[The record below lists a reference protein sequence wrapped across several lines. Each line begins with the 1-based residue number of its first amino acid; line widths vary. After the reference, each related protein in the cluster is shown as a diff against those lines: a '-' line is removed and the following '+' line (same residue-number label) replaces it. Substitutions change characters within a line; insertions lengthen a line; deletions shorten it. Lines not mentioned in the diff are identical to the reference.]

1 MDEGQMEERR
11 ATVQVHVVAVDRPK
25 SSTKHAIIY
34 WQIETTAEATASMGG
49 AMVSW
54 ETSDKKNSK

>member
-1 MDEGQMEERR
+1 MDEGQLEERR

-34 WQIETTAEATASMGG
+34 WQIETTAEATASMGDYG
-49 AMVSW
+49 LVRN
-54 ETSDKKNSK
+54 E